1 MIERFIFNQENKRFV
16 TLKKEKG
23 VIKMA
28 ELSIAACE
36 RIIRNATGL
45 RVGKDAAELL
55 AEILEDIGKDV
66 ARDAGDLAKHAKRKT
81 VKAEDI
87 KLAAK

>member
-1 MIERFIFNQENKRFV
+1 
-16 TLKKEKG
+16 
-23 VIKMA
+23 MA

-55 AEILEDIGKDV
+55 AEILEEIGTDI
-66 ARDAGDLAKHAKRKT
+66 ARESGDMAKHAKRKT
-81 VKAEDI
+81 VKASDI
-87 KLAAK
+87 KLVAKNY

>member
-1 MIERFIFNQENKRFV
+1 M
-16 TLKKEKG
+16 T
-23 VIKMA
+23 

-36 RIIRNATGL
+36 RIIRDATGL

-55 AEILEDIGKDV
+55 ADILEDTGTDI
-66 ARDAGDLAKHAKRKT
+66 ASEAGTLAKHAKRKT

-87 KLAAK
+87 KLATK